1 MPTPTEGDDI
11 LNGTAGP
18 DAIDGLGGN
27 DKIYGG
33 DGDDRLAGGDGDDL
47 IEGGAGNDFLDG
59 GNGNDR
65 IYTDGGSDTVF
76 GGSGDDEINGRFL
89 GGLSFSYRR
98 STGPLTISGGDG
110 NDFIHGSSGADRIA
124 GDAGNDFIL
133 SGGGDDIITG
143 GDGDDTINA
152 VKDTDGETGYFSFTG
167 SLDAQGEAGADIING
182 TSGNDR
188 LDGGPGADKLYGDDG
203 DDVLTGGADDDS
215 LFGDAGNDT
224 LFGGE
229 GADRLYGDAGDD
241 KAYGGL
247 GDDLIQGG
255 DGNDLL
261 DGGAGADRLYGGSG
275 DDRLDGGDGDDE
287 LLAGDGLDVLRGGAG
302 NDRLYARSTDM
313 AAGSDDGA
321 NQMFGDDGDDFIVGG
336 NGNDTL
342 DGGAGADRLFGG
354 AGDDHYVVDNL
365 SDYVWDQEG
374 RNTGLVKVDFFKQSA
389 GVAWTLDTG
398 VKPLPYWIDALVGD
412 GSDYVD
418 ARQSV
423 AAGVIRYAFPDAALA
438 SWSER
443 DKLGFTP
450 FNADQR
456 AYIAKVLAYVETIIN
471 VKFQLVADASQP
483 GVLTFANNRQTGSAG
498 YATGGLSF
506 QKWGVFLNNTGTSA
520 AGNAAPKDGNYAA
533 LTIIHEIGHA
543 LGLKHPHDETIGESG
558 AANGP
563 YLSTREDITTYTQ
576 LSYNERTE
584 DFVSQFRDLD
594 IAALQYL
601 YGPAEISGT
610 APNQTDD
617 NVYALLT
624 TQRNFIWDGGGNDT
638 LDASAATAR
647 VVLSLEAGAHSYFG
661 DAASQY
667 ITANGQITIN
677 FGTIIEN
684 AYGTAFDDHITG
696 NSAVNYIRG
705 GSGNDTIA
713 GGAGD
718 DLLQGGAGDDTIDGG
733 DGTDTATYNREGF
746 AAGITVDLQAGT
758 VAGGGGND
766 RLISIERVWGTE
778 HSDRF
783 LGSTGND
790 YFIGDAGDDYADGR
804 DGSDGYQ
811 INTDLSDCKIYFDG
825 ATCVIVT
832 RDLGTDRLDN
842 IEYVNFVGT
851 TTVRKTMTELKT
863 LARAFT
869 VNTVPGWVGSI
880 GGNGSVLGSNGFED
894 ITVLFGQIALDGSF
908 NRGGDI
914 IRVPG
919 NADSYLIGRTS
930 ASNAYIETGTTRVAI
945 PIGSTGMGI
954 VFDDGPRKLSYTG
967 GAYRIGSQSFTAD
980 PVRITAPADGSVLP
994 TGANPAAQ
1002 AVVSLISTGLSGGAA
1017 PDLTISGRARIA
1029 GTNSVDVIRIGSAGG
1044 DLVFDGS
1051 FNRGGDIIILNHAA
1065 GDYSAARFNASTIVI
1080 TSGTEKLIIPMGTI
1094 GLTLRFSDG
1103 DRTLVYKNAMF
1114 FIGDQAITATSLTPL
1129 DPATITLSADQGG
1142 PGASVILDVTGKA
1155 IITDN
1160 AARTGNVFVKNFTAD
1175 DVIRVTGATSGQY
1188 SFAISVADP
1197 KDLEISYTD
1206 AATSATNTIV
1216 LDDVIRSD
1224 AFIADYQTAATA
1236 LGWNFM
1242 TFG

>member
-1 MPTPTEGDDI
+1 MQFPASADRQVPIARRQKDMPRAQRQVRFGQLHP
-11 LNGTAGP
+11 GTAGLVERP
-18 DAIDGLGGN
+18 RDGRGKARIDMLDHQGRRAVRSEIAQDHLQGFDPAGRSADRDQARAAEVDRRFAAAALRRGDPRREMHLRGFAHQIGQPAIVIQGQAAVT
-27 DKIYGG
+27 IAFRITF
-33 DGDDRLAGGDGDDL
+33 DRTQRERAGGDVVPGFGRAGDNDDRGGPQPHQLFQKIEPVHSRHLDIKSDDIGIEPLDL
-47 IEGGAGNDFLDG
+47 FPSLGGAGGHAD
-59 GNGNDR
+59 
-65 IYTDGGSDTVF
+65 
-76 GGSGDDEINGRFL
+76 
-89 GGLSFSYRR
+89 
-98 STGPLTISGGDG
+98 DG
-110 NDFIHGSSGADRIA
+110 NVGLVAQPRGQDGAHGGAIVDHKDADRIA

-247 GDDLIQGG
+247 GDDLIQSG

-418 ARQSV
+418 ARQSA

-520 AGNAAPKDGNYAA
+520 AGN
-533 LTIIHEIGHA
+533 
-543 LGLKHPHDETIGESG
+543 
-558 AANGP
+558 
-563 YLSTREDITTYTQ
+563 
-576 LSYNERTE
+576 
-584 DFVSQFRDLD
+584 
-594 IAALQYL
+594 
-601 YGPAEISGT
+601 
-610 APNQTDD
+610 
-617 NVYALLT
+617 
-624 TQRNFIWDGGGNDT
+624 
-638 LDASAATAR
+638 
-647 VVLSLEAGAHSYFG
+647 
-661 DAASQY
+661 
-667 ITANGQITIN
+667 
-677 FGTIIEN
+677 
-684 AYGTAFDDHITG
+684 
-696 NSAVNYIRG
+696 
-705 GSGNDTIA
+705 
-713 GGAGD
+713 
-718 DLLQGGAGDDTIDGG
+718 
-733 DGTDTATYNREGF
+733 
-746 AAGITVDLQAGT
+746 
-758 VAGGGGND
+758 
-766 RLISIERVWGTE
+766 
-778 HSDRF
+778 
-783 LGSTGND
+783 
-790 YFIGDAGDDYADGR
+790 
-804 DGSDGYQ
+804 
-811 INTDLSDCKIYFDG
+811 
-825 ATCVIVT
+825 
-832 RDLGTDRLDN
+832 
-842 IEYVNFVGT
+842 
-851 TTVRKTMTELKT
+851 
-863 LARAFT
+863 
-869 VNTVPGWVGSI
+869 
-880 GGNGSVLGSNGFED
+880 
-894 ITVLFGQIALDGSF
+894 
-908 NRGGDI
+908 
-914 IRVPG
+914 
-919 NADSYLIGRTS
+919 
-930 ASNAYIETGTTRVAI
+930 
-945 PIGSTGMGI
+945 
-954 VFDDGPRKLSYTG
+954 
-967 GAYRIGSQSFTAD
+967 
-980 PVRITAPADGSVLP
+980 
-994 TGANPAAQ
+994 
-1002 AVVSLISTGLSGGAA
+1002 
-1017 PDLTISGRARIA
+1017 
-1029 GTNSVDVIRIGSAGG
+1029 
-1044 DLVFDGS
+1044 
-1051 FNRGGDIIILNHAA
+1051 RGGDIIILNHAA

-1142 PGASVILDVTGKA
+1142 PGASVILDATGKA

-1197 KDLEISYTD
+1197 KDLEISYMRQQPFLD
-1206 AATSATNTIV
+1206 ALPLCNGFVHHGLTRRMGHRLLLNQTLCIRAT
-1216 LDDVIRSD
+1216 
-1224 AFIADYQTAATA
+1224 
-1236 LGWNFM
+1236 
-1242 TFG
+1242 